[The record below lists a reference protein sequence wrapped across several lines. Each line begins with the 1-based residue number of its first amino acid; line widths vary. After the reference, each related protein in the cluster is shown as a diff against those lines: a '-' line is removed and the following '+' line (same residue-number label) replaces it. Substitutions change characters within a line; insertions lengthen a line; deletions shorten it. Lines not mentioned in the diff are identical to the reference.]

1 MRNWTLK
8 GIAAGK
14 ATTDWPYPDD
24 LDNGQERMLGFPK
37 FDPSRCETSCQA
49 CIDICPT
56 AALSTNRSEDIASN
70 VQLDFGK
77 CINCQIC
84 IETCPTDAL
93 QNSADFMFAAK
104 NRNDLIRSQ
113 QPVTEAADRLRSKI
127 EKHFKGSLHVRHIDA
142 GSCNGCESELAATTN
157 PYYNLHRLGIF
168 FTPSPRFADVL
179 LVTGT
184 VVPQMIGPL
193 QRTYQAMPNPKFV
206 IAGGTCSISGAP
218 FDFGYAAGNGADPF
232 LPVDV
237 YLPGC
242 PPSPAS
248 FIFALL
254 LLTERVEQKLKDG
267 NYE

>member
-14 ATTDWPYPDD
+14 ATTDWPYPDN

-37 FDPSRCETSCQA
+37 FDPNRCETSCQA
-49 CIDICPT
+49 CIEICPT
-56 AALSTNRSEDIASN
+56 AALSTNRSEDIAKN

-93 QNSADFMFAAK
+93 QSSSDFMFAAK

-113 QPVTEAADRLRSKI
+113 QPVSEAANRLRSKI

-142 GSCNGCESELAATTN
+142 GSCNGCESELSATTN

-193 QRTYQAMPNPKFV
+193 QRTYEAMPNPKFV
-206 IAGGTCSISGAP
+206 VAGGTCSISGAP